1 MDPKNGPKKGPK
13 NEAKN
18 NPNIAWAVVK
28 KMKIQLDPKKGP

>member
-28 KMKIQLDPKKGP
+28 KMKI